1 MRECPKIFQTSHCH
15 EFCQSVVKCFWN
27 PNSKSY
33 PPILIPFKSQCCL
46 MAQCRS
52 WKYFWVT
59 VYNLGDGSGMDKPAI
74 LTIDYGHNTASAC
87 TVLLCD
93 VQSSDLS
100 CVCYTF
106 SLLCVQRLIVNS
118 LSTHDIWLI
127 GCPSC
132 LVSAG
137 NLWGH
142 LLVCAA
148 ASWNSLPDSF
158 TDTLLSLS
166 CFQNQLQ
173 TFFSNLVTSTLSM
186 LQVTY
191 SLYVTRCADV
201 AAERNSTGRCGR
213 SLSVLFDLTRTRRRC
228 IRRCTS
234 VSFSVKSY
242 QSTPARIS
250 RRRNFTS
257 RLIKTPIGS
266 VRHC

>member
-1 MRECPKIFQTSHCH
+1 MAA
-15 EFCQSVVKCFWN
+15 SV
-27 PNSKSY
+27 
-33 PPILIPFKSQCCL
+33 
-46 MAQCRS
+46 
-52 WKYFWVT
+52 
-59 VYNLGDGSGMDKPAI
+59 
-74 LTIDYGHNTASAC
+74 C
-87 TVLLCD
+87 TVLLYD
-93 VQSSDLS
+93 VQSTDLS

-106 SLLCVQRLIVNS
+106 SLLCVQCLIVNS

-127 GCPSC
+127 GCPSW

-148 ASWNSLPDSF
+148 AASWNSLPDSF
-158 TDTLLSLS
+158 TDTALLLS
-166 CFQNQLQ
+166 CFLNQLQ

-191 SLYVTRCADV
+191 SLYVTKWLAWCADV

-213 SLSVLFDLTRTRRRC
+213 SLSVLFDLTRTRHRC

-242 QSTPARIS
+242 QATPARIS